1 MSPRRRSTAVI
12 DGVVIA
18 YEERGEGPPIV
29 FVHGLAVSSYSWR
42 EVARA
47 LSRSH
52 RTICVDLMGF
62 GFSAKPRDEPY
73 TLGRQ
78 ASLLY
83 DLMAE
88 LDLRGAALIGH
99 SYGGGVCLSL
109 MRHCVGLDVA
119 GLILVGSMCYR
130 MKLPWSLR
138 LLRTPVFGRLCAEL
152 TPAGFCMK
160 FALRKAYYRDDR
172 LSSETVAHYAERLR
186 SPGARA
192 ALIAAARQI
201 VPGNADD
208 LIASY
213 QQISV
218 PSLVVWGRHDAVI
231 PLEHGERL
239 AREIPDAELTVI
251 EDCGHSPQE
260 ERPERTAEVIG
271 DFLRQLS

>member
-1 MSPRRRSTAVI
+1 MLPRRRSTAVV
-12 DGVVIA
+12 DGVLIA

-29 FVHGLAVSSYSWR
+29 FVHGLAVSSYTWR

-47 LSRSH
+47 LSGSH
-52 RTICVDLMGF
+52 RTVCLDLMGF

-78 ASLLY
+78 ASLLH
-83 DLMAE
+83 DLMVE
-88 LDLRGAALIGH
+88 LDLRGATLVGH

-109 MRHCVGLDVA
+109 MRHCQGLDVA
-119 GLILVGSMCYR
+119 GLALVGSMCYR

-138 LLRTPVFGRLCAEL
+138 LLRVPVLGRLCAEL
-152 TPAGFCMK
+152 TPARISMK
-160 FALRKAYYRDDR
+160 LALRKAYYRNDR

-192 ALIAAARQI
+192 ALVATTKQI
-201 VPGNADD
+201 VPANADD

-213 QQISV
+213 QRISV

-239 AREIPDAELTVI
+239 ACEIPDAELAVI

-260 ERPERTAEVIG
+260 ELPERTAEVIG
-271 DFLRQLS
+271 DFLGRLS